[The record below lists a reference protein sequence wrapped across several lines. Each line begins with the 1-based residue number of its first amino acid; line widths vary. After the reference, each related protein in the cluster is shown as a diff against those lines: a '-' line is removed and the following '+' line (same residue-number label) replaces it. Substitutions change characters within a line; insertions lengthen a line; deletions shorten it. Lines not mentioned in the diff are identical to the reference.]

1 MKFLPIVLAIVGLGA
16 GLGAGG
22 ALAPKPEKSE
32 QTQTG
37 ENVEQVDEESET
49 KWPDEEADQL
59 ANLDENV
66 DYVRLNNQFVV
77 PIVEQ
82 DRVASL
88 IVMSLALETE
98 AGSTDLVFQ
107 REPKLRD
114 EFLSVLFTHAR
125 SGGFTGTFT
134 DAHLMRDLR
143 TALLRSA
150 RRILGDRIKNVLLI
164 EIVRQDL

>member
-1 MKFLPIVLAIVGLGA
+1 MMKLLPIILAIVGLGA

-22 ALAPKPEKSE
+22 ALAPKAEKPKEMVEGEDAKSE
-32 QTQTG
+32 
-37 ENVEQVDEESET
+37 EETAT
-49 KWPDEEADQL
+49 KWPDEEEEL

-77 PIVEQ
+77 PIVDQ
-82 DRVASL
+82 DRVSSL

-98 AGSTDLVFQ
+98 AGATDLVFQ

-125 SGGFTGTFT
+125 SGGFTGSFT

-150 RRILGDRIKNVLLI
+150 QKILGKQIKNVLLI